1 MNNYYKRLEETKSLR
16 MHANN
21 LRAHVSKHN
30 SFEFDIEEVANRFE
44 DRARGL
50 EKAGELRLY
59 AESLISCSRHS
70 GVEFDLIAR
79 AEEYE
84 NQARMLEERK

>member
-30 SFEFDIEEVANRFE
+30 SFEFDIEEVANRFD
-44 DRARGL
+44 DRAYYL
-50 EKAGELRLY
+50 EKDKDL
-59 AESLISCSRHS
+59 AE
-70 GVEFDLIAR
+70 GYYGA
-79 AEEYE
+79 
-84 NQARMLEERK
+84 